1 MDQIPCF
8 VSHAYILGYF
18 PSQQSKNCRELAN
31 KKTHRRRLIRYYII
45 QQLDPKDAHGT
56 KPKDSEAHAN
66 AAPGEREGES
76 EVADRGGGGE
86 ARSAAADWMERRRNK
101 ASCVAGS

>member
-1 MDQIPCF
+1 M
-8 VSHAYILGYF
+8 
-18 PSQQSKNCRELAN
+18 K
-31 KKTHRRRLIRYYII
+31 
-45 QQLDPKDAHGT
+45 
-56 KPKDSEAHAN
+56 

-86 ARSAAADWMERRRNK
+86 ARSAADWMERRRNK